1 MKNLGLCL
9 GLWLAAAGL
18 ASAQVEVQ
26 VVLDQNQ
33 FLPSEAIPAAV
44 RIINHSG
51 QTLHFGKEN
60 WLNFSVEARDGFIV
74 LKNGETPIAHDFE
87 LESSK
92 VATVRV
98 DIAPYF
104 NISQLGRYTVTAAVN
119 IDQWSTEVTSAPKKF
134 EVIRGTRIWE
144 QEFGVPATSATN
156 QGVPEVRKYVLQ
168 QAAYQAHET
177 LSAGVGSG

>member
-9 GLWLAAAGL
+9 AVLLASTGFV
-18 ASAQVEVQ
+18 SAQVEVQ

-33 FLPSEAIPAAV
+33 FLPGEAIPAAV
-44 RIINHSG
+44 RVINHSG
-51 QTLHFGKEN
+51 QTLRFGKEN
-60 WLNFSVEARDGFIV
+60 WLTFSVEARDGFIV
-74 LKNGETPIAHDFE
+74 LKNGEAPIAHDFE

-104 NISQLGRYTVTAAVN
+104 NISQLGHYTVTAAVN

-134 EVIRGTRIWE
+134 DVIRG
-144 QEFGVPATSATN
+144 
-156 QGVPEVRKYVLQ
+156 
-168 QAAYQAHET
+168 
-177 LSAGVGSG
+177 